1 MNKRFGERSISLLSQ
16 EETDGALSAPEMPAI
31 RRDRGML
38 QKKNK
43 LSLNLKTF
51 GRFHFMLGL

>member
-31 RRDRGML
+31 RRERGML
-38 QKKNK
+38 
-43 LSLNLKTF
+43 
-51 GRFHFMLGL
+51 